1 VLIKTNLFTFRLVT
15 NAMKNALITGAS
27 GNLGTAVTDKFLGEG
42 YNVLATL
49 GPKETNFQPKK
60 GVTTY
65 TSDLTNEAS
74 VSETIAKAINEHKT
88 IDAALLLVGGY
99 APGNIDATDGT
110 LLKKMMT
117 LNFETAYYVARP
129 VFQQMVKQG
138 GGRIVLV
145 ASKTALVNE
154 AGKDN
159 LAYALSKF
167 LLTKLADLLNA
178 EGKGK
183 NVVVSV
189 IAPSTIDTELNRKSM
204 PKADFSKWVR
214 PEAIADAIFFLVSE
228 KGQVLRDP
236 ILKVYGDA

>member
-1 VLIKTNLFTFRLVT
+1 VN
-15 NAMKNALITGAS
+15 
-27 GNLGTAVTDKFLGEG
+27 
-42 YNVLATL
+42 
-49 GPKETNFQPKK
+49 
-60 GVTTY
+60 
-65 TSDLTNEAS
+65 
-74 VSETIAKAINEHKT
+74 ETIAKAISDNKT

-99 APGNIDATDGT
+99 AGGNIDATDGT

-129 VFQQMVKQG
+129 VFQQMVQQG

-154 AGKDN
+154 AGKN
-159 LAYALSKF
+159 NVAYALSKF

-178 EGKGK
+178 EGNGK

-204 PKADFSKWVR
+204 PDADFSKWVT
-214 PEAIADAIFFLVSE
+214 PVAIADAIFFLVSE
-228 KGQVLRDP
+228 KGSVLRDP
-236 ILKVYGDA
+236 ILRVYGDA